1 MTLVRALL
9 LMIFGAVVGVLVTFA
24 VTGDDSKGRVDRQ
37 VESRIEHST
46 VVLEDDGL
54 ADLAAENE
62 RLLALVAQLRA
73 RLGETPEGDVIW
85 VEDSLDEINLLIEE
99 AYRDTNVDWLLDAIE
114 RLLLMGPRGYTRLR
128 SLILELI
135 FKGRMLAT
143 GADFR
148 FDQLYRVTHIGMKH
162 EKKFIGFLNF
172 LLIDEETPAMMRQGA
187 AVASAY
193 YVGSKAPGA
202 EELQQTLLQM
212 MLNDAGAGMAPS
224 GMGNMGKR
232 IQLFAM
238 TMSGDPA
245 MITPLREELKNTE
258 DKRMQGDIIG
268 ALAYLGDPQAL
279 PLIEERLDPSQG
291 KHYKELESLGRIG
304 TPAAHKAATD
314 FLKAIPDTK
323 RFLQHSRRYLQN
335 GGGTDA
341 VMLMQERIRTE
352 PGNSEV
358 ASVIGSLQRFPTKE
372 SKQTLDLIAE
382 TSPDE
387 KVRARA
393 LSAAEAVDQKLKG
406 IIPEVPRPRGRRP
419 S

>member
-62 RLLALVAQLRA
+62 RLQALVAQLRA

-268 ALAYLGDPQAL
+268 
-279 PLIEERLDPSQG
+279 
-291 KHYKELESLGRIG
+291 
-304 TPAAHKAATD
+304 
-314 FLKAIPDTK
+314 
-323 RFLQHSRRYLQN
+323 
-335 GGGTDA
+335 
-341 VMLMQERIRTE
+341 
-352 PGNSEV
+352 
-358 ASVIGSLQRFPTKE
+358 
-372 SKQTLDLIAE
+372 
-382 TSPDE
+382 
-387 KVRARA
+387 
-393 LSAAEAVDQKLKG
+393 
-406 IIPEVPRPRGRRP
+406 
-419 S
+419 

>member
-1 MTLVRALL
+1 MTFVRALL
-9 LMIFGAVVGVLVTFA
+9 LTLFGAVVGVLVTFA

-37 VESRIEHST
+37 TESRTTHT
-46 VVLEDDGL
+46 TDVLKDDGA

-73 RLGETPEGDVIW
+73 RLAEIPEGDVIW
-85 VEDSLDEINLLIEE
+85 VEDSLDEINLLIED
-99 AYRDTNVDWLLDAIE
+99 AYRDTNVDWLLDAVE

-172 LLIDEETPAMMRQGA
+172 LLIDEETPGMMRQGA

-323 RFLQHSRRYLQN
+323 RFLQHSRRYLQS

-352 PGNSEV
+352 PDNPEV

-406 IIPEVPRPRGRRP
+406 IIPEVPRPRGKRP

>member
-62 RLLALVAQLRA
+62 RLQALVAQLRA

>member
-1 MTLVRALL
+1 
-9 LMIFGAVVGVLVTFA
+9 
-24 VTGDDSKGRVDRQ
+24 
-37 VESRIEHST
+37 
-46 VVLEDDGL
+46 
-54 ADLAAENE
+54 
-62 RLLALVAQLRA
+62 
-73 RLGETPEGDVIW
+73 
-85 VEDSLDEINLLIEE
+85 
-99 AYRDTNVDWLLDAIE
+99 
-114 RLLLMGPRGYTRLR
+114 
-128 SLILELI
+128 
-135 FKGRMLAT
+135 
-143 GADFR
+143 
-148 FDQLYRVTHIGMKH
+148 
-162 EKKFIGFLNF
+162 
-172 LLIDEETPAMMRQGA
+172 MMRQGA

-193 YVGSKAPGA
+193 FVGSKAPGA

-212 MLNDAGAGMAPS
+212 MLNDAGAGLAPS

-232 IQLFAM
+232 LQLFAM

-245 MITPLREELKNTE
+245 MITPLREELRNTE

-279 PLIEERLDPSQG
+279 PLIEARLDPSQG

-323 RFLQHSRRYLQN
+323 SFLQHSRRYLQN

-352 PGNSEV
+352 PGNPEV
-358 ASVIGSLQRFPTKE
+358 ASVIGSLRRFPTRE

-406 IIPEVPRPRGRRP
+406 IIPEVPRPRGKRP